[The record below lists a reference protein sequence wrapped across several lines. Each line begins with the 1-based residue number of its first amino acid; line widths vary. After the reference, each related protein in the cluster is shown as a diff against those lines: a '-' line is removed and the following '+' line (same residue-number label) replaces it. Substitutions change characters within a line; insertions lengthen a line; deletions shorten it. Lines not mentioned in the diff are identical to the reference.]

1 MTNPITEQSNC
12 NVLYTVH
19 TSMYTTGLLII
30 LTLVDSEYS
39 EASVGVHD
47 LGVVLLETL
56 ELVSA

>member
-1 MTNPITEQSNC
+1 
-12 NVLYTVH
+12 
-19 TSMYTTGLLII
+19 MYIYIRTDTTGFLIT